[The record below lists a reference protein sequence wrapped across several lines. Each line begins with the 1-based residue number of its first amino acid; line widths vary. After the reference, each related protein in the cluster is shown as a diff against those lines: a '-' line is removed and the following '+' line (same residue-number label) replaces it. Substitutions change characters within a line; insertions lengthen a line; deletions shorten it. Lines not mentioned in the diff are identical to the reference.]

1 VGTPADGRRRA
12 PQTQGRRQGKGT
24 GPNKEETMTA
34 TTIRRTDGTR
44 PVVEHVYAFDPAQGI
59 TLVRLK

>member
-1 VGTPADGRRRA
+1 
-12 PQTQGRRQGKGT
+12 
-24 GPNKEETMTA
+24 MTA